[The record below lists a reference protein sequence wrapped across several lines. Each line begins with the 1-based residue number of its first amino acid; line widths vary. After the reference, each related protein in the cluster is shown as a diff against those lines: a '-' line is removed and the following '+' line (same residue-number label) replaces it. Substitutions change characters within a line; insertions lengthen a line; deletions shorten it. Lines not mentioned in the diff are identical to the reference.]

1 MRFFQGPRC
10 TNKVRLDGKVVVIT
24 GSNTGIGKET
34 ALELSRRG
42 KKCFLKQL
50 NKHWLMIIP

>member
-10 TNKVRLDGKVVVIT
+10 KNTVRLDGKVVVIT

-42 KKCFLKQL
+42 KIARINYLIKLLTKI
-50 NKHWLMIIP
+50 K